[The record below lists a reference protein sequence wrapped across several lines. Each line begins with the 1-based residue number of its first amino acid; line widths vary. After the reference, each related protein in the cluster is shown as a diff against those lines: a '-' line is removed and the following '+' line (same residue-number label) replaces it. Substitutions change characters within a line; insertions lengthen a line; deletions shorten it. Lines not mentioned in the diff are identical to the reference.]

1 MAYEPKEWV
10 CGETITADALNHL
23 EQGVADCGGGGVL
36 VAEVIATYNGV
47 GYECTSDTTFEELE
61 EAYSA
66 GKAIVARL
74 MINSD
79 GSTPEAYWDRKDLS
93 ITAYAQGLAFG
104 FVLDYHHN
112 GANVRYVL
120 GANSFEPIWTFEL
133 KPIS

>member
-1 MAYEPKEWV
+1 MSYEKKTWET
-10 CGETITADALNHL
+10 GEVITADGLNHL

-47 GYECTSDTTFEELE
+47 SYECTSDTTFEELE
-61 EAYSA
+61 QAYSA

-74 MINSD
+74 MINPD
-79 GSTPEAYWDRKDLS
+79 DSTSEAYWDRKDLS
-93 ITAYAQGLAFG
+93 ITAYSPGLGFG

-120 GANSFEPIWTFEL
+120 GANFYEPIWTFSL
-133 KPIS
+133 TPIS